1 MTTIVNS
8 NRNFLPHEIQLEIKD
23 VVLTKLISQLSVI
36 SKENKDLIQENEMLK
51 KTLSFVLKK
60 IMLNAIPVNG
70 SNLNTSI
77 HHNTSVLH
85 TDYYSTLNTNR
96 FVSHKPVRSYIN
108 SPSKPTNSFQYTPT
122 EYNTINNNTTIY
134 VDHKVNDYITT
145 LYKRNKNIVN
155 NKKNY
160 LLYKSSSSL
169 YEDIFNTERKNGNSS
184 YVFTENGLNKNNSQ
198 RTINSMAKK
207 ASLNRISYRNLS
219 AKNINSSRV
228 NEKNELKTPRTSN
241 KQNNHLTLKTGNS
254 GNKNSNEK
262 STSKISQSLYK
273 IRIRQKLSST
283 RSPFLANKI

>member
-1 MTTIVNS
+1 MNTTEN
-8 NRNFLPHEIQLEIKD
+8 NKRNYLPHEIQLEIKD
-23 VVLTKLISQLSVI
+23 VVLTKLIAKLAVI
-36 SKENKDLIQENEMLK
+36 TKENKDLIEENEMLK

-60 IMLNAIPVNG
+60 VMLNAIPVNG

-96 FVSHKPVRSYIN
+96 LASHKPIRSYIN

-155 NKKNY
+155 SKKNY

-169 YEDIFNTERKNGNSS
+169 YEDIFNTERKNGS
-184 YVFTENGLNKNNSQ
+184 YIYTENGLNKNNSQ

-228 NEKNELKTPRTSN
+228 SEKNELKTPRTSV
-241 KQNNHLTLKTGNS
+241 KQNNHLSLKTGS
-254 GNKNSNEK
+254 SANKNSNEK

-273 IRIRQKLSST
+273 IRIRQKQSSM
-283 RSPFLANKI
+283 RSPFLANKL

>member
-1 MTTIVNS
+1 MNTKEN
-8 NRNFLPHEIQLEIKD
+8 NKKNYLPHEIQLEIKD
-23 VVLTKLISQLSVI
+23 VVLTKLIAKLAVI
-36 SKENKDLIQENEMLK
+36 TKENKDLIEENEMLK

-60 IMLNAIPVNG
+60 VMLNAIPVNG

-96 FVSHKPVRSYIN
+96 LASHKPIRSYIN

-155 NKKNY
+155 SKKNY

-169 YEDIFNTERKNGNSS
+169 YEDIFNTERKNGS
-184 YVFTENGLNKNNSQ
+184 YIYTENGLNKNNSQ

-228 NEKNELKTPRTSN
+228 SEKNELKTPRTSV
-241 KQNNHLTLKTGNS
+241 KQNNHLSLKTGS
-254 GNKNSNEK
+254 SANKNSNEK

-273 IRIRQKLSST
+273 IRIRQKQSSM
-283 RSPFLANKI
+283 RSPFLANKL

>member
-1 MTTIVNS
+1 
-8 NRNFLPHEIQLEIKD
+8 
-23 VVLTKLISQLSVI
+23 
-36 SKENKDLIQENEMLK
+36 MLK

-60 IMLNAIPVNG
+60 VMLNAIPVNG

-96 FVSHKPVRSYIN
+96 LASHKPIRSYIN

-155 NKKNY
+155 SKKNY

-169 YEDIFNTERKNGNSS
+169 YEDIFNTERKNGS
-184 YVFTENGLNKNNSQ
+184 YIYTENGLNKNNSQ

-228 NEKNELKTPRTSN
+228 SEKNELKTPRTST
-241 KQNNHLTLKTGNS
+241 KQNNHLTLKTGS
-254 GNKNSNEK
+254 SANKNSNEK

-273 IRIRQKLSST
+273 IRIRQKQSSM
-283 RSPFLANKI
+283 RSPFLANKL

>member
-1 MTTIVNS
+1 MNTKVS
-8 NRNFLPHEIQLEIKD
+8 NQRNFLPHEIQLEIKD
-23 VVLTKLISQLSVI
+23 VVLSKLISQLSVI
-36 SKENKDLIQENEMLK
+36 TKENKDLIEENEMLK

-60 IMLNAIPVNG
+60 VMLNSIPVNG

-85 TDYYSTLNTNR
+85 TDYYSTLNSNR
-96 FVSHKPVRSYIN
+96 LASHKPIRSYIN

-155 NKKNY
+155 SKKNY

-169 YEDIFNTERKNGNSS
+169 YEDIFNTERKNGS
-184 YVFTENGLNKNNSQ
+184 YIYTENGLNKNNSQ
-198 RTINSMAKK
+198 RTINSMAQK

-228 NEKNELKTPRTSN
+228 SEKNELKTPRTSV
-241 KQNNHLTLKTGNS
+241 KQNNHLSLKTGS
-254 GNKNSNEK
+254 SANKNSNEK

-273 IRIRQKLSST
+273 IRIRQKQSSM
-283 RSPFLANKI
+283 RSPFLANKL

>member
-1 MTTIVNS
+1 MNTKEN
-8 NRNFLPHEIQLEIKD
+8 NKRNYLPHEIQLEIKD
-23 VVLTKLISQLSVI
+23 VVLTKLIAKLAVI
-36 SKENKDLIQENEMLK
+36 TKENKDLIEENEMLK

-60 IMLNAIPVNG
+60 VMLNAIPVNG

-96 FVSHKPVRSYIN
+96 LASHKPIRSYIN

-155 NKKNY
+155 SKKNY

-169 YEDIFNTERKNGNSS
+169 YEDIFNTERKNGS
-184 YVFTENGLNKNNSQ
+184 YIYTENGLNKNNSQ

-228 NEKNELKTPRTSN
+228 SEKNELKTPRTSV
-241 KQNNHLTLKTGNS
+241 KQNNHLSLKTGS
-254 GNKNSNEK
+254 SANKNSNEK

-273 IRIRQKLSST
+273 IRIRQKQSSM
-283 RSPFLANKI
+283 RSPFLANKL

>member
-1 MTTIVNS
+1 MNTKEN
-8 NRNFLPHEIQLEIKD
+8 NKRNYLPHEIQLEIKD
-23 VVLTKLISQLSVI
+23 VVLTKLIAKLAVI
-36 SKENKDLIQENEMLK
+36 TKENKDLIEENEMLK

-60 IMLNAIPVNG
+60 VMLNAIPVNG

-96 FVSHKPVRSYIN
+96 LASHKPIRSYIN

-134 VDHKVNDYITT
+134 VDHKVDDYITT

-155 NKKNY
+155 SKKNY

-169 YEDIFNTERKNGNSS
+169 YEDIFNTERKNGS
-184 YVFTENGLNKNNSQ
+184 YIYTENGLNKNNSQ
-198 RTINSMAKK
+198 RTINSMAQK

-228 NEKNELKTPRTSN
+228 SEKNELKTPRTSV
-241 KQNNHLTLKTGNS
+241 KQNNHLSLKTGS
-254 GNKNSNEK
+254 SANKNSNEK

-273 IRIRQKLSST
+273 IRIRQKQSSM
-283 RSPFLANKI
+283 RSPFLANKL

>member
-1 MTTIVNS
+1 MNTKEN
-8 NRNFLPHEIQLEIKD
+8 NKRNYLPHEIQLEIKD
-23 VVLTKLISQLSVI
+23 VVLTKLIAKLAVI
-36 SKENKDLIQENEMLK
+36 TKENKDLIEENEMLK

-60 IMLNAIPVNG
+60 VMLNAIPVNG

-96 FVSHKPVRSYIN
+96 LASHKPIRSYIN

-155 NKKNY
+155 SKKNY

-169 YEDIFNTERKNGNSS
+169 YEDIFNTERKNGS
-184 YVFTENGLNKNNSQ
+184 YVYTENGLNKNNSQ

-228 NEKNELKTPRTSN
+228 SEKNELKTPRTSV
-241 KQNNHLTLKTGNS
+241 KQNNHLSLKTGS
-254 GNKNSNEK
+254 SANKNSNEK

-273 IRIRQKLSST
+273 IRIRQKQSSM
-283 RSPFLANKI
+283 RSPFLANKL

>member
-1 MTTIVNS
+1 MNTKVS
-8 NRNFLPHEIQLEIKD
+8 NQRNFLPHEIQLEIKD
-23 VVLTKLISQLSVI
+23 VVLSKLISQLSVI
-36 SKENKDLIQENEMLK
+36 TKENKDLIEENEMLK

-60 IMLNAIPVNG
+60 VMLNSIPVNG

-85 TDYYSTLNTNR
+85 TDYYSTLNSNR
-96 FVSHKPVRSYIN
+96 LASHKPIRSYIN
-108 SPSKPTNSFQYTPT
+108 SPPKPTNSFQYTPT

-155 NKKNY
+155 SKKNY

-169 YEDIFNTERKNGNSS
+169 YEDIFNTERKNGS
-184 YVFTENGLNKNNSQ
+184 YVYTENGLNKNNSQ

-228 NEKNELKTPRTSN
+228 SEKNELKTPRTST
-241 KQNNHLTLKTGNS
+241 KQNNHLTLKTGS
-254 GNKNSNEK
+254 SANKNSNEK

-273 IRIRQKLSST
+273 IRIRQKQSSM
-283 RSPFLANKI
+283 RSPFLANKL

>member
-1 MTTIVNS
+1 MNTKEN
-8 NRNFLPHEIQLEIKD
+8 NKRNYLPHEIQLEIKD
-23 VVLTKLISQLSVI
+23 VVLTKLIAKLAVI
-36 SKENKDLIQENEMLK
+36 TKENKDLIEENEMLK

-60 IMLNAIPVNG
+60 VMLNAIPVNG

-96 FVSHKPVRSYIN
+96 LASHKPIRSYIN

-155 NKKNY
+155 SKKNY

-169 YEDIFNTERKNGNSS
+169 YEDIFNTERKNGS
-184 YVFTENGLNKNNSQ
+184 YIYTENGLNKNNSQ

-228 NEKNELKTPRTSN
+228 SEKNELKTPRTSA
-241 KQNNHLTLKTGNS
+241 KQNNHLSLKTGS
-254 GNKNSNEK
+254 SANKNSNEK

-273 IRIRQKLSST
+273 IRIRQKQSSM
-283 RSPFLANKI
+283 RSPFLANKL

>member
-1 MTTIVNS
+1 MNTKEN
-8 NRNFLPHEIQLEIKD
+8 NKRNYLPHEIQLEIKD
-23 VVLTKLISQLSVI
+23 VVLTKLIAKLAVI
-36 SKENKDLIQENEMLK
+36 TKENKDLIEENEMLK

-60 IMLNAIPVNG
+60 VMLNAIPVNG

-96 FVSHKPVRSYIN
+96 LASHKPIRSYIN

-155 NKKNY
+155 SKKNY

-169 YEDIFNTERKNGNSS
+169 YEDIFNTERKNGS
-184 YVFTENGLNKNNSQ
+184 YIYTENGLNKNNSQ
-198 RTINSMAKK
+198 RTINSMAQK

-219 AKNINSSRV
+219 AKNINSSSV
-228 NEKNELKTPRTSN
+228 SEKNELKTPRTSV
-241 KQNNHLTLKTGNS
+241 KQNNHLSLKTGS
-254 GNKNSNEK
+254 SANKNSNEK

-273 IRIRQKLSST
+273 IRIRQKQSSM
-283 RSPFLANKI
+283 RSPFLANKL

>member
-1 MTTIVNS
+1 MNTKEN
-8 NRNFLPHEIQLEIKD
+8 NKRNYLPHEIQLEIKD
-23 VVLTKLISQLSVI
+23 VVLTKLIAKLAVI
-36 SKENKDLIQENEMLK
+36 TKENKDLIEENEMLK

-60 IMLNAIPVNG
+60 VMLNAIPVNG

-96 FVSHKPVRSYIN
+96 LASHKPIRSYIN

-145 LYKRNKNIVN
+145 LYKRKKNIVN
-155 NKKNY
+155 SKKNY

-169 YEDIFNTERKNGNSS
+169 YEDIFNTERKNGS
-184 YVFTENGLNKNNSQ
+184 YIYTENGLNKNNSQ

-228 NEKNELKTPRTSN
+228 SEKNELKTPRTSV
-241 KQNNHLTLKTGNS
+241 KQNNHLSLKTGS
-254 GNKNSNEK
+254 SANKNSNEK

-273 IRIRQKLSST
+273 IRIRQKQSSM
-283 RSPFLANKI
+283 RSPFLANKL

>member
-1 MTTIVNS
+1 MNTKEN
-8 NRNFLPHEIQLEIKD
+8 NKRNYLPHEIQLEIKD
-23 VVLTKLISQLSVI
+23 VVLTKLIAKLALI
-36 SKENKDLIQENEMLK
+36 TKENKDLIEENEMLK

-60 IMLNAIPVNG
+60 VMLNAIPVNG

-96 FVSHKPVRSYIN
+96 LASHKPIRSYIN

-155 NKKNY
+155 SKKNY

-169 YEDIFNTERKNGNSS
+169 YEDIFNTERKNGS
-184 YVFTENGLNKNNSQ
+184 YIYTENGLNKNNSQ

-228 NEKNELKTPRTSN
+228 SEKNELKTPRTSV
-241 KQNNHLTLKTGNS
+241 KQNNHLSLKTGS
-254 GNKNSNEK
+254 SANKNSNEK

-273 IRIRQKLSST
+273 IRIRQKQSSM
-283 RSPFLANKI
+283 RSPFLANKL

>member
-1 MTTIVNS
+1 MNTKVS
-8 NRNFLPHEIQLEIKD
+8 NQRNFLPHEIQLEIKD
-23 VVLTKLISQLSVI
+23 VVLSKLISQLSVI
-36 SKENKDLIQENEMLK
+36 TKENKDLIEENEMLK

-60 IMLNAIPVNG
+60 VMLNSIPVNG

-85 TDYYSTLNTNR
+85 TDYYSTLNSNR
-96 FVSHKPVRSYIN
+96 LASHKPIRSYIN

-155 NKKNY
+155 SKKNY

-169 YEDIFNTERKNGNSS
+169 YEDIFNTERKNGS
-184 YVFTENGLNKNNSQ
+184 YVYTENGLNKNNSQ

-228 NEKNELKTPRTSN
+228 SEKNELKTPRTST
-241 KQNNHLTLKTGNS
+241 KQNNHLTLKTGS
-254 GNKNSNEK
+254 SANKNSNEK

-273 IRIRQKLSST
+273 IRIRQKQSSM
-283 RSPFLANKI
+283 RSPFLANKL

>member
-1 MTTIVNS
+1 MNTKVS
-8 NRNFLPHEIQLEIKD
+8 NQRNFLPREIQLEIKD
-23 VVLTKLISQLSVI
+23 VVLSKLISQLSVI
-36 SKENKDLIQENEMLK
+36 TKENKDLIEENEMLK

-60 IMLNAIPVNG
+60 VMLNSIPVNG

-85 TDYYSTLNTNR
+85 TDYYSTLNSNR
-96 FVSHKPVRSYIN
+96 LASHKPIRSYIN

-155 NKKNY
+155 SKKNY

-169 YEDIFNTERKNGNSS
+169 YEDIFNTERKNGS
-184 YVFTENGLNKNNSQ
+184 YVYTENGLNKNNSQ

-228 NEKNELKTPRTSN
+228 SEKNELKTPRTST
-241 KQNNHLTLKTGNS
+241 KQNNHLTLKTGS
-254 GNKNSNEK
+254 SANKNSNEK

-273 IRIRQKLSST
+273 IRIRQKQSSM
-283 RSPFLANKI
+283 RSPFLANKL

>member
-1 MTTIVNS
+1 MNTKEN
-8 NRNFLPHEIQLEIKD
+8 NKRNYLPHEIQLEIKD
-23 VVLTKLISQLSVI
+23 VVLTQLIAKLAVI
-36 SKENKDLIQENEMLK
+36 TQDNKDLIEENEMLK

-60 IMLNAIPVNG
+60 VMLNAIPVNG

-96 FVSHKPVRSYIN
+96 LASHKPIRSYIN

-155 NKKNY
+155 SKKNY

-169 YEDIFNTERKNGNSS
+169 YEDIFNTERKNGS
-184 YVFTENGLNKNNSQ
+184 YIYTENGLNKNNSQ
-198 RTINSMAKK
+198 RTINSMAQK

-228 NEKNELKTPRTSN
+228 SEKNELKTPRTSV
-241 KQNNHLTLKTGNS
+241 KQNNHLSLKTGS
-254 GNKNSNEK
+254 SANKNSNEK

-273 IRIRQKLSST
+273 IRIRQKQSSM
-283 RSPFLANKI
+283 RSPFLANKL

>member
-1 MTTIVNS
+1 MNTKEN
-8 NRNFLPHEIQLEIKD
+8 NKRNYLPHEIQLEIKD
-23 VVLTKLISQLSVI
+23 VVLTKLIAKLAVI
-36 SKENKDLIQENEMLK
+36 TKENKDLIEENEMLK

-60 IMLNAIPVNG
+60 VMLNAIPVNG

-96 FVSHKPVRSYIN
+96 LASHKPIRSYIN

-155 NKKNY
+155 SKKNY

-169 YEDIFNTERKNGNSS
+169 YEDIFNTERKNGS
-184 YVFTENGLNKNNSQ
+184 YIYTENGLNKNNSQ
-198 RTINSMAKK
+198 RTINSMAQK

-228 NEKNELKTPRTSN
+228 SEKNELKTPRTSV
-241 KQNNHLTLKTGNS
+241 KQNNHLSLKTGS
-254 GNKNSNEK
+254 SANKNSNEK

-273 IRIRQKLSST
+273 IRIRQKQSSM
-283 RSPFLANKI
+283 RSPFLANKL

>member
-1 MTTIVNS
+1 MNTKEN
-8 NRNFLPHEIQLEIKD
+8 NKRNYLPHEIQLEIKD
-23 VVLTKLISQLSVI
+23 VVLTKLIAKLAVI
-36 SKENKDLIQENEMLK
+36 TKENKDLIEENEMLK

-60 IMLNAIPVNG
+60 VMLNAIPVNG

-96 FVSHKPVRSYIN
+96 LASHKPIRSYIN

-134 VDHKVNDYITT
+134 VDHKVDDYITT

-155 NKKNY
+155 SKKNY

-169 YEDIFNTERKNGNSS
+169 YEDIFNTERKNGS
-184 YVFTENGLNKNNSQ
+184 YIYTENGLNKNNSQ

-228 NEKNELKTPRTSN
+228 SEKNELKTPRTSV
-241 KQNNHLTLKTGNS
+241 KQNNHLSLKTGS
-254 GNKNSNEK
+254 SANKNSNEK

-273 IRIRQKLSST
+273 IRIRQKQSSM
-283 RSPFLANKI
+283 RSPFLANKL

>member
-1 MTTIVNS
+1 MNTKEN
-8 NRNFLPHEIQLEIKD
+8 NKRNYLPHEIQLEIKD
-23 VVLTKLISQLSVI
+23 VVLTKLIAKLAVI
-36 SKENKDLIQENEMLK
+36 TKENKDLIEENEMLK

-60 IMLNAIPVNG
+60 VMLNAIPVNG

-96 FVSHKPVRSYIN
+96 LASHKPIRSYIN

-155 NKKNY
+155 SKKNY

-169 YEDIFNTERKNGNSS
+169 YEDIFNTERKNGS
-184 YVFTENGLNKNNSQ
+184 YLYTENGLNKNNSQ
-198 RTINSMAKK
+198 RTINSMAQK

-228 NEKNELKTPRTSN
+228 SEKNELKTPRTSV
-241 KQNNHLTLKTGNS
+241 KQNNHLSLKTGS
-254 GNKNSNEK
+254 SANKNSNEK

-273 IRIRQKLSST
+273 IRIRQKQSSM
-283 RSPFLANKI
+283 RSPFLANKL

>member
-1 MTTIVNS
+1 MNTKEN
-8 NRNFLPHEIQLEIKD
+8 NKRNYLPHEIQLEIKD
-23 VVLTKLISQLSVI
+23 VVLTKLIAKLAVI
-36 SKENKDLIQENEMLK
+36 TKENKDLIEENEMLK

-60 IMLNAIPVNG
+60 VMLNAIPVNG

-96 FVSHKPVRSYIN
+96 LASHKPIRSYIN

-155 NKKNY
+155 SKKNY

-169 YEDIFNTERKNGNSS
+169 YEDIFNTERKNGS
-184 YVFTENGLNKNNSQ
+184 YIYTENGLNKNNSQ
-198 RTINSMAKK
+198 RTINSMAQK

-228 NEKNELKTPRTSN
+228 REKNELKTPRTSV
-241 KQNNHLTLKTGNS
+241 KQNNHLSLKTGS
-254 GNKNSNEK
+254 SANKNSNEK

-273 IRIRQKLSST
+273 IRIRQKQSSM
-283 RSPFLANKI
+283 RSPFLANKL

>member
-1 MTTIVNS
+1 MNTKEN
-8 NRNFLPHEIQLEIKD
+8 NKRNYLPHEIQLEIKD
-23 VVLTKLISQLSVI
+23 VVLTKLIAKLAVI
-36 SKENKDLIQENEMLK
+36 TKENKDLIEENEMLK

-60 IMLNAIPVNG
+60 VMLNAIPVNG

-96 FVSHKPVRSYIN
+96 LASHKPIRSYIN

-155 NKKNY
+155 SKKNY
-160 LLYKSSSSL
+160 FL
-169 YEDIFNTERKNGNSS
+169 YEDIFNTERKNGS
-184 YVFTENGLNKNNSQ
+184 YIYTENGLNKNNSQ

-228 NEKNELKTPRTSN
+228 SEKNELKTPRTSV
-241 KQNNHLTLKTGNS
+241 KQNNHLSLKTGS
-254 GNKNSNEK
+254 SANKNSNEK

-273 IRIRQKLSST
+273 IRIRQKQSSM
-283 RSPFLANKI
+283 RSPFLANKL

>member
-1 MTTIVNS
+1 
-8 NRNFLPHEIQLEIKD
+8 
-23 VVLTKLISQLSVI
+23 
-36 SKENKDLIQENEMLK
+36 MLK

-60 IMLNAIPVNG
+60 VMLNAIPVNG

-96 FVSHKPVRSYIN
+96 LASHKPIRSYIN

-155 NKKNY
+155 SKKNY

-169 YEDIFNTERKNGNSS
+169 YEDIFNTERKNGS
-184 YVFTENGLNKNNSQ
+184 YIYTENGLNKNNSQ
-198 RTINSMAKK
+198 RTINSMAQK

-228 NEKNELKTPRTSN
+228 SEKNELKTPRTSV
-241 KQNNHLTLKTGNS
+241 KQNNHLSLKTGS
-254 GNKNSNEK
+254 SANKNSNEK

-273 IRIRQKLSST
+273 IRIRQKQSSM
-283 RSPFLANKI
+283 RSPFLANKL

>member
-1 MTTIVNS
+1 MNTKEN
-8 NRNFLPHEIQLEIKD
+8 NKRNYLPHEIQLEIKD
-23 VVLTKLISQLSVI
+23 VVLTKLIAKLAVI
-36 SKENKDLIQENEMLK
+36 TKENKDLIEENEMLK

-60 IMLNAIPVNG
+60 VMLNAIPVNG

-96 FVSHKPVRSYIN
+96 LASHKPIRSYIN

-155 NKKNY
+155 SKKNY
-160 LLYKSSSSL
+160 LLYKRSSSL
-169 YEDIFNTERKNGNSS
+169 YEDIFNTERKNGS
-184 YVFTENGLNKNNSQ
+184 YIYTENGLNKNNSQ

-228 NEKNELKTPRTSN
+228 SEKNELKTPRTSV
-241 KQNNHLTLKTGNS
+241 KQNNHLSLKTGS
-254 GNKNSNEK
+254 SANKNSNEK

-273 IRIRQKLSST
+273 IRIRQKQSSM
-283 RSPFLANKI
+283 RSPFLANKL

>member
-1 MTTIVNS
+1 MNTKVS
-8 NRNFLPHEIQLEIKD
+8 NQRNFLPHEIQLEIKD
-23 VVLTKLISQLSVI
+23 VVLSKLISQLSVI
-36 SKENKDLIQENEMLK
+36 TKENKELIEENEMLK

-60 IMLNAIPVNG
+60 VMLNSIPVNG

-85 TDYYSTLNTNR
+85 TDYYSTLNSNR
-96 FVSHKPVRSYIN
+96 LASHKPIRSYIN

-134 VDHKVNDYITT
+134 VEHKVNDYITT

-155 NKKNY
+155 SKKNY

-169 YEDIFNTERKNGNSS
+169 YEDIFNTERKNGS
-184 YVFTENGLNKNNSQ
+184 YVYTENGLNKNNSQ

-228 NEKNELKTPRTSN
+228 SEKNELKTPRTST
-241 KQNNHLTLKTGNS
+241 KQNNHLTLKTGS
-254 GNKNSNEK
+254 SANKNSNEK

-273 IRIRQKLSST
+273 IRIRQKQSSM
-283 RSPFLANKI
+283 RSPFLANKL

>member
-1 MTTIVNS
+1 MNTKEN
-8 NRNFLPHEIQLEIKD
+8 NKRNYLPHEIQLEIKD
-23 VVLTKLISQLSVI
+23 VVLTKLIAKLAVI
-36 SKENKDLIQENEMLK
+36 TKENKDLIEENEMLK

-60 IMLNAIPVNG
+60 VMLNAIPVNG

-96 FVSHKPVRSYIN
+96 LASHKPIRSYIN

-155 NKKNY
+155 SKKNY

-169 YEDIFNTERKNGNSS
+169 YEDIFNTERKNGS
-184 YVFTENGLNKNNSQ
+184 YIYTENGLNKNNSQ
-198 RTINSMAKK
+198 RTINSMAQK

-228 NEKNELKTPRTSN
+228 TEKNELKTPRTSV
-241 KQNNHLTLKTGNS
+241 KQNNHLSLKTGS
-254 GNKNSNEK
+254 SANKNSNEK

-273 IRIRQKLSST
+273 IRIRQKQSSM
-283 RSPFLANKI
+283 RSPFLANKL

>member
-1 MTTIVNS
+1 MNTKEN
-8 NRNFLPHEIQLEIKD
+8 NKRNYLPHEIQLEIKD
-23 VVLTKLISQLSVI
+23 VVLTKLIAKLAVI
-36 SKENKDLIQENEMLK
+36 TKENKELIEENEMLK

-60 IMLNAIPVNG
+60 VMLNSIPVNG

-85 TDYYSTLNTNR
+85 TDYYSTLNSNR
-96 FVSHKPVRSYIN
+96 LASHKPIRSYIN

-155 NKKNY
+155 SKKNY

-169 YEDIFNTERKNGNSS
+169 YEDIFNTERKNGS
-184 YVFTENGLNKNNSQ
+184 YVYTENGLNKNNSQ

-228 NEKNELKTPRTSN
+228 SEKNELKTPRTST
-241 KQNNHLTLKTGNS
+241 KQNNHLTLKTGS
-254 GNKNSNEK
+254 SANKNSNEK

-273 IRIRQKLSST
+273 IRIRQKQSSM
-283 RSPFLANKI
+283 RSPFLANKL

>member
-1 MTTIVNS
+1 MNTKEN
-8 NRNFLPHEIQLEIKD
+8 NKRNYLPHEIQLEIKD
-23 VVLTKLISQLSVI
+23 VVLTKLIAKLAVI
-36 SKENKDLIQENEMLK
+36 TKENKDLIEENEMLK

-60 IMLNAIPVNG
+60 VMLNAIPVNG

-96 FVSHKPVRSYIN
+96 LASHKPIRSYIN

-155 NKKNY
+155 SKKNY

-169 YEDIFNTERKNGNSS
+169 YEDIFKTERKNGS
-184 YVFTENGLNKNNSQ
+184 YIYTENGLNKNNSQ

-228 NEKNELKTPRTSN
+228 SEKNELKTPRTSV
-241 KQNNHLTLKTGNS
+241 KQNNHLSLKTGS
-254 GNKNSNEK
+254 SANKNSNEK

-273 IRIRQKLSST
+273 IRIRQKISS
-283 RSPFLANKI
+283 RSPYLANKL

>member
-1 MTTIVNS
+1 MNTKEN
-8 NRNFLPHEIQLEIKD
+8 NKRNYLPHEIQLEIKD
-23 VVLTKLISQLSVI
+23 VVLTKLIAKLAVI
-36 SKENKDLIQENEMLK
+36 TKENKDLIEENEMLK

-60 IMLNAIPVNG
+60 VMLNAIPVNG

-96 FVSHKPVRSYIN
+96 LASHKPIRSYIN

-155 NKKNY
+155 SKKNY

-169 YEDIFNTERKNGNSS
+169 YEDIFNTERKNGS
-184 YVFTENGLNKNNSQ
+184 YIYTENGLNKNNSQ

-228 NEKNELKTPRTSN
+228 TEKNELKTPRTSV
-241 KQNNHLTLKTGNS
+241 KQNNHLSLKTGS
-254 GNKNSNEK
+254 SANKNSNEK

-273 IRIRQKLSST
+273 IRIRQKQSSM
-283 RSPFLANKI
+283 RSPFLANKL